1 MYMELYGLEPF
12 TNANRA
18 LLLKEATGCIGP
30 GPPGCKSRTS
40 KPGKPK
46 RPWENP
52 LETMGFTMFY
62 YHKYRERAHG
72 SKCLGHPILR
82 NVDVQ
87 THLLLLCTVAL

>member
-52 LETMGFTMFY
+52 LETINIE
-62 YHKYRERAHG
+62 REHMAA
-72 SKCLGHPILR
+72 
-82 NVDVQ
+82 NVWVTQ
-87 THLLLLCTVAL
+87 F